1 MLSKAARRYS
11 IALYEVAE
19 SQGNIEQVSKDISD
33 ILGLIN
39 SNTNFAL
46 FLSSPVINRIKKTE
60 IVKEIFGGKVSELTM
75 SFMVLLLSR
84 GREKLTRD
92 VFFDFLNL
100 KKEKNGIVDVSI
112 RSAVELNDEEKARMK
127 EKIDGYTHLK
137 SDMTFEIDKSII
149 GGFIAKINDTVLDAS
164 IKRQLERLKIK
175 FREGDFILN

>member
-39 SNTNFAL
+39 SNSNFAL

-60 IVKEIFGGKVSELTM
+60 IVKEIFEGKVAELTM

-100 KKEKNGIVDVSI
+100 KKEKNGIVDV
-112 RSAVELNDEEKARMK
+112 L
-127 EKIDGYTHLK
+127 
-137 SDMTFEIDKSII
+137 
-149 GGFIAKINDTVLDAS
+149 
-164 IKRQLERLKIK
+164 
-175 FREGDFILN
+175 